1 MSETKIQKNPVT
13 KFNSSNVVNIQSST
27 SRLSNKKKQT
37 NKIDYEIDG
46 DPEDFN
52 NIEETTE
59 KVQIIGT
66 NFKSRSKN

>member
-66 NFKSRSKN
+66 NF